1 MTHDAKKGLR
11 VTGPSLEVSAAGGST
26 AATVSQDGPHIT
38 PDEFV
43 ALWAEA
49 RTAYY
54 ADEFPPYASR
64 AWRALRPDDPRRLA
78 AALDAAEKWRKYG
91 DEEALL
97 QWFRDASS
105 RGYVSGGRT
114 AVELA
119 ELRRPKPPH
128 QLKATPGWPP
138 IQVPG
143 APGTY
148 LTYIDERR
156 EAA

>member
-1 MTHDAKKGLR
+1 MTTL
-11 VTGPSLEVSAAGGST
+11 P
-26 AATVSQDGPHIT
+26 QDGPHIT

-78 AALDAAEKWRKYG
+78 AALDAAEKWRKFG

-97 QWFRDASS
+97 QWFREATNRRYSPD
-105 RGYVSGGRT
+105 GRT
-114 AVELA
+114 AAELA
-119 ELRRPKPPH
+119 ELRKPHPPH
-128 QLKATPGWPP
+128 QLQATAGWPP
-138 IQVPG
+138 IRIPG
-143 APGTY
+143 GRGRY
-148 LTYIDERR
+148 LTHIPERR
-156 EAA
+156 AA

>member
-105 RGYVSGGRT
+105 RGYVSGAAQPSNSPSSAGRS
-114 AVELA
+114 
-119 ELRRPKPPH
+119 RR
-128 QLKATPGWPP
+128 TS
-138 IQVPG
+138 
-143 APGTY
+143 
-148 LTYIDERR
+148 
-156 EAA
+156 